1 MRKNIHILFL
11 FLFTML
17 LGNCA
22 GLKTI
27 TIESQEPAQVTLP
40 KNVRSLLVVNNVVT
54 QPKDIGHTKKW
65 LDKSEIEGF
74 SISMDSIAIIY
85 TEALAQ
91 FLEEEHYFDKVLYYN
106 KPLRTDSDFLVQK
119 PIMPDEMMQ
128 FRKEHSVDAIVSLDR
143 LIITTNLAEKQA
155 SGNIYVEETTKIQS
169 IIRVYMPTLNGEIPA
184 IHYEDSVKLKT
195 DGGFNIGKTPDRL
208 SYFMNKLFPQDKMR
222 REFLKER
229 VVVPAAEKMTKALSP
244 HWETQDRWYYT
255 LSNGTMQNGEYYADQ
270 SKWDEAVVK
279 WKEFFDANK
288 KAINKAK
295 AASNI
300 ALAYEMLEDMEQAYN
315 WITTA
320 YNLFE
325 ESVSPNSFD
334 LRRTLLYKNELER
347 RYKNEKA
354 LKLQVPLTKE

>member
-1 MRKNIHILFL
+1 MNVRKNINILFL
-11 FLFTML
+11 FLFAFL

-65 LDKSEIEGF
+65 LDKSEIENF
-74 SISMDSIAIIY
+74 PIPMDSIAIIY

-91 FLEEEHYFDKVLYYN
+91 FLEEERYFDKVLYYN
-106 KPLRTDSDFLVQK
+106 KPLRTDSDFLAQK
-119 PIMPDEMMQ
+119 PIMPEEMMQ
-128 FRKEHSVDAIVSLDR
+128 FRKEHDVDAIVSLDR
-143 LIITTNLAEKQA
+143 FIIITNLEEKKT
-155 SGNIYVEETTKIQS
+155 SGNKFIEETTKIQS

-184 IHYEDSVKLKT
+184 IHYLDSVKLKAPVS
-195 DGGFNIGKTPDRL
+195 FNLEKNSDQL
-208 SYFMNKLFPQDKMR
+208 SNFLTKLFPQDNMR
-222 REFLKER
+222 RDFLKER

-255 LSNGTMQNGEYYADQ
+255 LSNATMQNGEYYADQ

-279 WKEFFDANK
+279 WEEFFNANK
-288 KAINKAK
+288 NTINKAK

-300 ALAYEMLEDMEQAYN
+300 ALAYEMLEDMEQAYS

-334 LRRTLLYKNELER
+334 LKRTLLYKNEIER

-354 LKLQVPLTKE
+354 LNAQSL